1 MSTSDAP
8 AQPEPVDTALTLE
21 EANDKG
27 FLGAVFDDG
36 DYTLAGV
43 TKDAK
48 SSGSSSGGSSGSTS
62 SKKSSS
68 ASSGSSSS

>member
-1 MSTSDAP
+1 MSTTDAP
-8 AQPEPVDTALTLE
+8 AQPEPTDTATTLE
-21 EANDKG
+21 EAHEKG

-48 SSGSSSGGSSGSTS
+48 SSGSSSSGSTS